1 MKGFGEQKEKKK
13 KRPQKNSQISGK
25 RLLKN
30 AIKYHIQGDLK
41 NAEKTY
47 RAAINSGLLNAALFS
62 NLGTICQISQRTEE
76 AIDLYKRA
84 IQINSI
90 PRSPH
95 QPGRHLQKSRQPW
108 SLLLSLSNHSSSNL
122 TTQMPSP
129 TQGYPQRSRRL
140 WSGAYFYPQISRA
153 QAW

>member
-47 RAAINSGLLNAALFS
+47 RSAINSGLLNAALFS

-84 IQINSI
+84 IQINSNY
-90 PRSPH
+90 PDP
-95 QPGRHLQKSRQPW
+95 LT
-108 SLLLSLSNHSSSNL
+108 NL
-122 TTQMPSP
+122 GGIYKDHGNIDQA
-129 TQGYPQRSRRL
+129 L
-140 WSGAYFYPQISRA
+140 AYTLK
-153 QAW
+153 